1 MIFSELKSICDATG
15 LSYNEETG
23 ILAGIKHGIEVAV
36 FDNKAQRRF
45 DIICGAT
52 VRDEQI
58 NKIIA
63 LTDSF
68 PKKTLLGAENA
79 DGCVKVYC
87 KAYNLMQENLPLLI
101 NFLEKL
107 TDFVSRHK
115 RTVTSLTVEDIERL
129 GSFAVIRKGTP
140 ANDKKKQS
148 DKPAI
153 DHRATVKG
161 ILGGLLGALLGSSLF
176 IVFIMMSDMLSWIG
190 AVVMAAAVISLYT
203 VFSHRLKAVD
213 VSITAVLVL
222 VGWFFSNTFSL
233 LFRIFLRQ
241 QEAGESLNLFVIMD
255 NFSHYITK
263 HSELAGLYMNSLIV
277 TFVFVVAGA
286 VGSYF
291 FYYKHNQKD
300 MY

>member
-15 LSYNEETG
+15 LSYDDETG
-23 ILAGIKHGIEVAV
+23 ILSGMKHGIGVAV
-36 FDNKAQRRF
+36 YDNKAQRRF
-45 DIICGAT
+45 DIVCGAT
-52 VRDEQI
+52 VREEQLA
-58 NKIIA
+58 KITA
-63 LTDSF
+63 FTESF
-68 PKKTLLGAENA
+68 PKKTLLGVENA

-107 TDFVSRHK
+107 TDFVSKHK
-115 RTVTSLTVEDIERL
+115 RTVTDITVGDITRL
-129 GSFAVIRKGTP
+129 STFAVIRRGTP
-140 ANDKKKQS
+140 TKETKNRNERSAL
-148 DKPAI
+148 
-153 DHRATVKG
+153 DHRDTVKG
-161 ILGGLLGALLGSSLF
+161 ILGGLLGTLLGSSLF
-176 IVFIMMSDMLSWIG
+176 IVFIMMSDILSWIG

-213 VSITAVLVL
+213 VSITAIMVL

-241 QEAGESLNLFVIMD
+241 QEAGESLNLFIIMD

-277 TFVFVVAGA
+277 TFVFAVAGA

>member
-15 LSYNEETG
+15 LSYDDETG
-23 ILAGIKHGIEVAV
+23 ILSGTKHGIEVAV
-36 FDNKAQRRF
+36 FDNKTQRRF

-52 VRDEQI
+52 IRDEQI
-58 NKIIA
+58 GKVTA
-63 LTDSF
+63 FTESF
-68 PKKTLLGAENA
+68 PKKTLLGIENA

-107 TDFVSRHK
+107 TDFVSKHK
-115 RTVTSLTVEDIERL
+115 RTVTDLTTEDITKL
-129 GSFAVIRKGTP
+129 STFAVIRKGTP
-140 ANDKKKQS
+140 KKQS
-148 DKPAI
+148 AKSDDKAPL

-161 ILGGLLGALLGSSLF
+161 ILGGLLGTLLGSSIF
-176 IVFIMMSDMLSWIG
+176 VVFIMMSDILSWIG

-213 VSITAVLVL
+213 AVASSIMVLA
-222 VGWFFSNTFSL
+222 GWFFSNTFAL
-233 LFRIFLRQ
+233 LFKIFLRQ
-241 QEAGESLNLFVIMD
+241 QEAGETLNLFVITD
-255 NFSHYITK
+255 NFSHYIAK
-263 HSELAGLYMNSLIV
+263 HTELAGLYMNSLLV
-277 TFVFVVAGA
+277 TFVFAVAGA
-286 VGSYF
+286 IGSYL